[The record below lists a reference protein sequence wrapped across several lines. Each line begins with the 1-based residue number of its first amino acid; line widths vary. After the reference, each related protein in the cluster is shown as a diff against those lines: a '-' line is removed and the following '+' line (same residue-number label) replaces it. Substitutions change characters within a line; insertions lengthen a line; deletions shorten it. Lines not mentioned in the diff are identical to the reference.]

1 MRKTV
6 NKLAESFLCAFYEG
20 QKTKCEIKKDILP
33 KIEKAYQA
41 FKIGNAMAVNILTIN
56 GLPKK
61 LKEKLVDLISYDV
74 AEITEEESTFMK
86 MKILNNLE
94 RATKKI
100 IAEHERKVHVST
112 NVKKQI
118 LQRIKFLSQCIYT

>member
-1 MRKTV
+1 MRRTV
-6 NKLAESFLCAFYEG
+6 NKMAESFLMAFYEG
-20 QKTKCEIKKDILP
+20 QKTKHEIKKDILP

-41 FKIGNAMAVNILTIN
+41 FKVGNAMAMNILTIN

-74 AEITEEESTFMK
+74 AEITAEKSQFIK
-86 MKILNNLE
+86 MQILNNLE
-94 RATKKI
+94 KNTKNL
-100 IAEHERKVHVST
+100 IAEYERKVHLSK

-118 LQRIKFLSQCIYT
+118 IQRIKFLSQCIFA